1 MIAVVIAVVI
11 AVAVVIERSH
21 PLDAV
26 GVYPINHRI
35 TAGDEANVY
44 PPTSGPMS
52 GDEEEEVNLQKPL
65 ERSGDTSAPSVVFEL
80 FHVDVE
86 PWNTRHLVGHI
97 DWVTY
102 WVTYWSH
109 ILVTYDGRK
118 KTSELKRSR
127 AHLLF

>member
-1 MIAVVIAVVI
+1 MIAVVI

-65 ERSGDTSAPSVVFEL
+65 ERSGDASAPSVVFEL

-86 PWNTRHLVGHI
+86 PWDPRHLVGHI
-97 DWVTY
+97 LGHILGHI
-102 WVTYWSH
+102 YWSH
-109 ILVTYDGRK
+109 TMGERK
-118 KTSELKRSR
+118 RQN
-127 AHLLF
+127 